1 MSATAPAPQAT
12 GVRVLSNYVG
22 GAWVASTSTELLD
35 VTNPATGD
43 VLARVPL
50 STKAELD
57 EAARVAR
64 AAYEKWRKVSVIERT
79 RWLYDIR
86 QAFSERLDDIA
97 ASITREMGKTYPD
110 AQAEVARSIENIE
123 AACGVPSLMQG
134 KILEGVATSVD
145 AETIRQPVGVVGN
158 IVPFNFPAMVPFW
171 FLPYAVACGNAYVL
185 KPSEQVPMTQ
195 VLMWE
200 IMDQVGGLP
209 PGVINLVN
217 GAVDVVNAMLD
228 SPDIDAISFVG
239 SAKTARYIYSRAAEN
254 GKRVQALGGA
264 KNHMIVMPDAVM
276 DKTADNIIGSAFGA
290 AGQRCMAGSV
300 VVTVGDAK
308 KPLFDELIPK
318 VQALRVGDGM
328 DKGVNVGP
336 VVSCMARDRIKGMIE
351 QGLGEGAT
359 LAVDGREP
367 GLDPNGAFVGPTILD
382 EVTPDMSVAKDE
394 IFGPVLSV
402 IHADSLEEAIRIV
415 NANAYGNGTSIF
427 TESGAAVRKYREDV
441 EVGMIGVNVGVA
453 APVGFF
459 PFTGWRGSFFG
470 DMHAQAGDA
479 VDFYTRKKTTTSR
492 WFSGGPVGKF
502 FVEHGDTH

>member
-1 MSATAPAPQAT
+1 MSATASAPQST

-22 GAWVASTSTELLD
+22 GAWVASSSSQLLD
-35 VTNPATGD
+35 VTNPATGE

-64 AAYEKWRKVSVIERT
+64 GAYETWRKVPVLERT

-86 QAFSERLDDIA
+86 HAFAERLDDIA

-110 AQAEVARSIENIE
+110 AQAEVARTIENVE
-123 AACGVPSLMQG
+123 GACAVPTMIQG

-195 VLMWE
+195 ALMWE
-200 IMDQVGGLP
+200 IMHDVGGLP
-209 PGVINLVN
+209 AGVINLVN
-217 GAVDVVNAMLD
+217 GSVDVVNAMLD

-239 SAKTARYIYSRAAEN
+239 SAKTARYIYSRSAEN

-300 VVTVGDAK
+300 VVAVGDAK

-318 VQALRVGDGM
+318 VEALRVGDGM
-328 DKGVNVGP
+328 EKGISVGP
-336 VVSCMARDRIKGMIE
+336 VVSCAARDRIRGMIE
-351 QGLGEGAT
+351 TGLGEGAT

-367 GLDPNGAFVGPTILD
+367 GGDPKGAFIGPTILD
-382 EVTPDMSVAKDE
+382 EVTPEMSVAQDE

-415 NANAYGNGTSIF
+415 NNCRYGNGTSIF

-441 EVGMIGVNVGVA
+441 QVGMIGVNVGVA
-453 APVGFF
+453 APVGVF
-459 PFTGWRGSFFG
+459 PFTGWRDSFLG